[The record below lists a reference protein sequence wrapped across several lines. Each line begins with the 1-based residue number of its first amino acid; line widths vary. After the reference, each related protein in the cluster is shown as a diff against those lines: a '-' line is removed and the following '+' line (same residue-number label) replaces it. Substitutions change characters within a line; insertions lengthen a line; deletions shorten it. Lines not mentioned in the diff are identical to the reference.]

1 MCGFKIKIN
10 NENINIG
17 VNNGILVLACDM
29 DGGIHINGVDFFTGQ
44 RLKWKSIV
52 IKKEDKVRIT
62 ASDILDTISPS
73 SSEDIDKV
81 ELINEYNSLK
91 RLLKEKGLIK

>member
-1 MCGFKIKIN
+1 MSGFKIKIN
-10 NENINIG
+10 KENINIG
-17 VNNGILVLACDM
+17 VNKGILVLACDM
-29 DGGIHINGVDFFTGQ
+29 NGEIHINGIDFFTGQ
-44 RLKWKSIV
+44 RLRWKSIV
-52 IKKEDKVRIT
+52 LKKEDKVRIT
-62 ASDILDTISPS
+62 ASDILDTTSPS